1 MEPHQVRRATWNC
14 HGKLRDVYLQNL
26 NNLFFPRLS
35 CKEKLLR
42 EPGVSERGRVCQQV
56 EHPQLRLPDRLRR
69 QKLRTRQ
76 VSFRLTSSCS
86 VHVSVSPPASLGTF
100 RKSCLEDQVG

>member
-1 MEPHQVRRATWNC
+1 MEPHQVRQATWNC
-14 HGKLRDVYLQNL
+14 HGKLRYVYLQNFNYL
-26 NNLFFPRLS
+26 CFPRLS

-42 EPGVSERGRVCQQV
+42 EADVSERGRVCQQV
-56 EHPQLRLPDRLRR
+56 EHTQLRLPDRLRR

-76 VSFRLTSSCS
+76 VPFRLTSSCS
-86 VHVSVSPPASLGTF
+86 VHVSVSPPVSLRTF